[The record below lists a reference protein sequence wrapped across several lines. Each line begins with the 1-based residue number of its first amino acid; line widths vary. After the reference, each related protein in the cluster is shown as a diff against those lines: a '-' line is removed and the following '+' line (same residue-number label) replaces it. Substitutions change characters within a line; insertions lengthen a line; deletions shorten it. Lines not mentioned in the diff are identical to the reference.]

1 MTIKELEEYQKTH
14 QRIPPEK
21 ILAAYNGLPVERINP
36 KFVAQMDQADCPNL
50 VLDNN
55 MRLVA
60 VVYGVDYE
68 RRGFIQIQNDD
79 MGEYLIIPQKDAD
92 GRNIIPDGWVDSH
105 DFDEWIDD
113 CVDELEKELGW
124 NKN

>member
-1 MTIKELEEYQKTH
+1 MILE
-14 QRIPPEK
+14 
-21 ILAAYNGLPVERINP
+21 AYKGLPVERINP
-36 KFVAQMDQADCPNL
+36 MFVSRMDQTDCPNL

-68 RRGFIQIQNDD
+68 RMGFIQIQNDD

-92 GRNIIPDGWVDSH
+92 GRSIIPDGWVDSH
-105 DFDEWIDD
+105 EYDAWADE

-124 NKN
+124 NNN